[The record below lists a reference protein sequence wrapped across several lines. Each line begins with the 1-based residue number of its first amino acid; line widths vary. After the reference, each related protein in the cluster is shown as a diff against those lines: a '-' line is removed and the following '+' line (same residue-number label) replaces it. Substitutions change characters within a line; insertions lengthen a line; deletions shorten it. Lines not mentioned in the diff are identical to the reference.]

1 VLEKKQIMTTVDLF
15 KKPGYNSMV
24 SLNYGS
30 GKMYFIKSESADEG
44 AVGRTKMIFATEVFL
59 SNLLSNDEGKTP
71 QGKKR
76 LPS

>member
-1 VLEKKQIMTTVDLF
+1 MVREKSIL
-15 KKPGYNSMV
+15 
-24 SLNYGS
+24 
-30 GKMYFIKSESADEG
+30 IKSESADEG
-44 AVGRTKMIFATEVFL
+44 AVGRTKMIFATKVFL